1 MKQYSR
7 SVTLET
13 SEASSVG
20 FDQLDHAIEAFS
32 GRVSDVK
39 SGVVKKSIQMPT
51 QNLHHLLPGFELTSH
66 GVVRPLS
73 EESVYCTY

>member
-1 MKQYSR
+1 MKQNTS
-7 SVTLET
+7 SVTLEA

-39 SGVVKKSIQMPT
+39 PRVVKKT
-51 QNLHHLLPGFELTSH
+51 F
-66 GVVRPLS
+66 
-73 EESVYCTY
+73 

>member
-1 MKQYSR
+1 MKQNSR

-39 SGVVKKSIQMPT
+39 PGVVKKA
-51 QNLHHLLPGFELTSH
+51 F
-66 GVVRPLS
+66 
-73 EESVYCTY
+73 

>member
-1 MKQYSR
+1 MKQNSR

-20 FDQLDHAIEAFS
+20 YDQLDHAIEAFS

-39 SGVVKKSIQMPT
+39 PRVVKKA
-51 QNLHHLLPGFELTSH
+51 F
-66 GVVRPLS
+66 
-73 EESVYCTY
+73 